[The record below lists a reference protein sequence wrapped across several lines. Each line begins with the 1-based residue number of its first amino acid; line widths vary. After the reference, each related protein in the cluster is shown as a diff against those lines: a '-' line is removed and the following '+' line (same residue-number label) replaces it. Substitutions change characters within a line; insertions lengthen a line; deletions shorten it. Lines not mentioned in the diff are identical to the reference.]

1 MDQLPSD
8 SRHLLLVGDPSAA
21 LDVAAGMMGEDHVE
35 LSVHEASMAALE
47 RLRQSGQPLV
57 MVDVP
62 VDLDELL
69 TRLRGAQKAS
79 GEGGEAPGDTPIVF
93 DKLVGR
99 TVADVERA
107 LILQTLAHC
116 RGNRTSAANVLGISV
131 RTMRN
136 KLRSFIE
143 DGIPVQPAP

>member
-1 MDQLPSD
+1 MARTAPEAG
-8 SRHLLLVGDPSAA
+8 HLLLVGDPGTA
-21 LDVAAGMMGEDHVE
+21 LDVAAGMIGDDPRRLPVR
-35 LSVHEASMAALE
+35 EASIAALE
-47 RLRQSGQPLV
+47 RLRRSDRSLV

-62 VDLDELL
+62 VDLDDLL
-69 TRLRGAQKAS
+69 ARLRGRAVGDRAS
-79 GEGGEAPGDTPIVF
+79 DDAPIVF

-116 RGNRTSAANVLGISV
+116 HGNRTSAANVLGISV

-136 KLRSFIE
+136 KLRTFIE
-143 DGIPVQPAP
+143 DGIPVQPAS